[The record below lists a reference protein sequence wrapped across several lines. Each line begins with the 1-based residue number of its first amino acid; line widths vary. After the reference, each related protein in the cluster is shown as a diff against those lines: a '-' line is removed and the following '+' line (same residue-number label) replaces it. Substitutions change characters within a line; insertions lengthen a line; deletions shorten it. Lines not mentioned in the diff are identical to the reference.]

1 MKTQFDSLCA
11 LSKVQGTK
19 LTEMLKWLPD
29 HSNLPKQPTEI
40 QSNPLVHVH
49 HWIDAHAETR
59 PEAMALLS
67 SELGKSMTYGE
78 LYVSSE
84 EKAKCTLKLYL

>member
-11 LSKVQGTK
+11 LSKVEGTK
-19 LTEMLKWLPD
+19 LTEMLEWLPE
-29 HSNLPKQPTEI
+29 HSNLPKQPTEM

-59 PEAMALLS
+59 PEALALLS
-67 SELGKSMTYGE
+67 SELGKSMTYSE
-78 LYVSSE
+78 LYASSE
-84 EKAKCTLKLYL
+84 EKARCMLTLYG